1 MRVSNILDPIHAEL
15 EPRVWDDPASEKPV
29 LKSTHAHWIKSQI
42 YKTLEAAGYTDVEK
56 WLTLVLTGSLTTYQ
70 YSANSDVDISLFVD
84 TKIFPEWSR
93 AEMIALMVQHLD
105 GTTLPGTP
113 FPLQDFVV
121 GEGIKP
127 SDLYKPGLR
136 SGYNLDNSKW
146 IVPPERDR
154 VHDVRAE
161 QGGFYAWALQMADK
175 MERLL
180 QYEPEQAIEF
190 WHMIHKKRQRDMA
203 AGKGDFA
210 ESNIVYKML
219 ANRGLFPQI
228 SDVSGEYIAHT
239 QREAMAVPLYHVA
252 PTSARENIEQHGL
265 RGHERSET
273 QSPWSGEY
281 GQPAGNYFWDDP
293 RAAAQYIYPLH
304 GQIQKARGE
313 DGGDYPGDDPEFG
326 MNHEIYDGTILEPE
340 DEEGYEDEFKET
352 PYDHTNPAH
361 RALLPSYLQG
371 YDIWHVPEGAL
382 QHVQR
387 DPENFLIKQQ
397 EEGADWL
404 TPEQALERSRQL
416 EREHGEADYE
426 GSGALRYYTPEHVPP
441 ESLSLHGHIPPWK
454 MTQEGFYDSLDDDPP
469 REYPESYHHVPIE
482 NWKTYKPPEHEEW
495 VDPERFGK
503 TAHVEYV
510 PGQLHK
516 GLWDEGGNLHMWP
529 TAKGDEDWEPS
540 HTGYAEENGLG
551 EYTDPFVVHPNG
563 TTNVW
568 NDFDGWADPAHHA
581 ELQRSV
587 PGLKVNEKW
596 SFSKTAANDWFA
608 PSYMVPD
615 DVKQKIHEWAHTLPW
630 PLGSRMQQPDRYHV
644 TGIYSPT
651 GWNDPTHHQWVQGHS
666 GLTYPVQTIGVDNFT
681 PAKLEDKV
689 PVVLR
694 LHHPQLE
701 ADTERL
707 IDEAQARGLPVSR
720 FPGGYKPHITLG
732 HSPTPLEVDH
742 PNLSFNVG
750 PLRELHSYYD
760 ELKRPTIASAPK
772 APPHLRDMH
781 EPTPDEK
788 AELAKEFKVGESK
801 CGNCSMFWKNKNGKG
816 HCWGYG
822 EHDVLAIEVCD
833 SWAPDAK
840 AKTSAGP
847 SYRQIAK
854 FVYDPTTNRMLLG
867 QMGRPEGE
875 HPTHNE
881 LFQHPSWNNWEG
893 SDPTNAMF
901 GELFHNGYGEVYSRP
916 RVVQG
921 KGTENPWK
929 QQYRTEQAL
938 IRSVPGTKFTRPTNN
953 SLDNPAWELEANPEI
968 TYIGE
973 PPQIAPADQD
983 THWNFQAHVGIKQI
997 AQQVYEQAVS
1007 GEGSTVNLAGE
1018 GPQTR
1023 YGFAPDLATQTPF
1036 ALKTFSPADVETF
1049 IHRFGDRLRDPD
1061 KFVGA
1066 WIQGDEVILDVTEDS
1081 NDYQTAYDRAWKGH
1095 QKALWDSRVNEE
1107 LPVRG
1112 LDYEQPS
1119 LDASSMA

>member
-1 MRVSNILDPIHAEL
+1 VRVSNILDPIHVEL
-15 EPRVWDDPASEKPV
+15 EPSVWDDPASEKPV
-29 LKSTHAHWIKSQI
+29 LKPTHAHWIKSQI
-42 YKTLEAAGYTDVEK
+42 YKTLEGAGYTDIEK
-56 WLTLVLTGSLTTYQ
+56 WLTRVFTGSLTTYQ

-84 TKIFPEWSR
+84 TKVFPEWSR
-93 AEMIALMVQHLD
+93 AEMIGLMVQRLD
-105 GTTLPGTP
+105 GRTLPGTP

-136 SGYNLDNSKW
+136 SGYNLDNGKW

-203 AGKGDFA
+203 AGNGDFA

-219 ANRGLFPQI
+219 ANRGLMPAI
-228 SDVSGEYIAHT
+228 SEASGEYIAHRAT
-239 QREAMAVPLYHVA
+239 HHDNSDIGDRTLQPQRVEQQDHAMMRQSQTPSCSDHDDGMQDSSE
-252 PTSARENIEQHGL
+252 SASSHIVDSDRQTL
-265 RGHERSET
+265 AST
-273 QSPWSGEY
+273 GE
-281 GQPAGNYFWDDP
+281 
-293 RAAAQYIYPLH
+293 
-304 GQIQKARGE
+304 
-313 DGGDYPGDDPEFG
+313 PEFAFEQSG
-326 MNHEIYDGTILEPE
+326 HQSSSDDFVHSIDG
-340 DEEGYEDEFKET
+340 
-352 PYDHTNPAH
+352 HTDQPWTFGIPPDIQHNTAASH
-361 RALLPSYLQG
+361 LGDSSSY
-371 YDIWHVPEGAL
+371 
-382 QHVQR
+382 
-387 DPENFLIKQQ
+387 
-397 EEGADWL
+397 
-404 TPEQALERSRQL
+404 RSRPDSSQ
-416 EREHGEADYE
+416 DDN
-426 GSGALRYYTPEHVPP
+426 
-441 ESLSLHGHIPPWK
+441 ESISSSPLIMSRSRKQNRFP
-454 MTQEGFYDSLDDDPP
+454 Q
-469 REYPESYHHVPIE
+469 IE
-482 NWKTYKPPEHEEW
+482 DWKTYQPPEHEEW

-510 PGQLHK
+510 PGSLHK
-516 GLWDEGGNLHMWP
+516 GLWDEAGNLHMWP
-529 TAKGDEDWEPS
+529 TAHTEEDWEPS

-563 TTNVW
+563 TANVW
-568 NDFDGWADPAHHA
+568 NDFDGWADPAHHT

-596 SFSKTAANDWFA
+596 SFSKTAAGDWFA

-630 PLGSRMQQPDRYHV
+630 PLGSRMQQPDRYYV
-644 TGIYSPT
+644 TGMYSPT
-651 GWNDPTHHQWVQGHS
+651 GWSDPSHHMWAQAQS

-681 PAKLEDKV
+681 PAKPEDKV
-689 PVVLR
+689 PVVLC

-707 IDEAQARGLPVSR
+707 INEAQGRGLPVSR

-760 ELKRPTIASAPK
+760 ELKRPTVASAPK

-788 AELAKEFKVGESK
+788 AELAEEFEVGKSK
-801 CGNCSMFWKNKNGKG
+801 CGNCSMYWKNKDGKG

-833 SWAPDAK
+833 SWAPEAK
-840 AKTSAGP
+840 AKTSTGP

-867 QMGRPEGE
+867 QMGKLEGE

-881 LFQHPSWNNWEG
+881 LFEHPVWNGWTD
-893 SDPTNAMF
+893 SDRTNAMF
-901 GELFHNGYGEVYSRP
+901 GELSHNGYGEVYSRP

-921 KGTENPWK
+921 KGTENPR

-938 IRSVPGTKFTRPTNN
+938 IRAVPGTKFTRPTE
-953 SLDNPAWELEANPEI
+953 LLNPAWELQAHPEI

-983 THWNFQAHVGIKQI
+983 THWNFQAHIGVKQI
-997 AQQVYEQAVS
+997 AQRVYEQAVS
-1007 GEGSTVNLAGE
+1007 GEGSTINLAGE
-1018 GPQTR
+1018 GPETR
-1023 YGFAPDLATQTPF
+1023 YGFAPDLATQTSF
-1036 ALKTFSPADVETF
+1036 ALKTFTPADVESF
-1049 IHRFGDRLRDPD
+1049 IHRFGDRLRDSD

-1066 WIQGDEVILDVTEDS
+1066 WIQGDEVILDVTEGS

-1095 QKALWDSRVNEE
+1095 QKALGDSQVNEE